1 MQFLTTV
8 YMNKDDH
15 FSGYKL
21 ETSRKL
27 NKIANE

>member
-1 MQFLTTV
+1 MQFLSTV
-8 YMNKDDH
+8 VMNKDDH

-27 NKIANE
+27 NKNSK